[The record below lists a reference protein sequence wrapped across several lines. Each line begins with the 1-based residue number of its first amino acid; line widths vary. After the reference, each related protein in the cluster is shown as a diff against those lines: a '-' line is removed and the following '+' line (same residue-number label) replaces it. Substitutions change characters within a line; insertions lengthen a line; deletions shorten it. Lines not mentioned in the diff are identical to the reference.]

1 MMING
6 PQRSN
11 EKMPSNTGHYGPD
24 KKAYS
29 MTIYLLGFLK
39 SHIHQE
45 ELVSVENRSLPFSQE
60 GKQWKTV

>member
-39 SHIHQE
+39 SHILTPGRVGE
-45 ELVSVENRSLPFSQE
+45 CR
-60 GKQWKTV
+60 K